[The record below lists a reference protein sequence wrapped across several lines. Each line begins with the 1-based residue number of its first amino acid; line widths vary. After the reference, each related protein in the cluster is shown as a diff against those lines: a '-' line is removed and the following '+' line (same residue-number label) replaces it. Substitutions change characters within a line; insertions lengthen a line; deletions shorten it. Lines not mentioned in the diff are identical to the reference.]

1 MEMMS
6 MELKFSKKDADYLD
20 GFLRKGYR
28 KARSLKRAN
37 ILVLSNKGKSETE
50 IAAILNTTRATV
62 YNIKNRYRAEGLAP
76 ALEDKPRSG
85 QPRKYTDKHEAE
97 IIAEACTLP
106 PKGKKRWTVRLIAD
120 TLNKKRGFET
130 LNRESVRLILKKQKQ
145 NLG

>member
-6 MELKFSKKDADYLD
+6 MELKLSKKDADYLD
-20 GFLRKGYR
+20 GFLRKGHK

-37 ILVLSNKGKSETE
+37 ILLLSNKGKSETE

-62 YNIKNRYRAEGLAP
+62 YNIKNRYRAEGLES

-97 IIAEACTLP
+97 IIAEACTSP
-106 PKGKKRWTVRLIAD
+106 PKGKKRWTVRLIAE
-120 TLNKKRGFET
+120 TLGKKRGFET
-130 LNRESVRLILKKQKQ
+130 LNRESVRLILKKRKQ
-145 NLG
+145 SLG